1 MTAAGVWAANNVSA
15 ATASTVSGLQ
25 KKSFGLQTYSL
36 TCDPKDK
43 EFTNNV
49 PGGLKRLSQMGYAT
63 LELAGYNVDKNNE
76 VKIGD
81 LPIAEFKKHADNV
94 GLKIVSS
101 HVGSA
106 ERGMHTKDNLQAHL
120 DHWKRVADHH
130 AAIGCKYVIQ
140 PGQPSTR
147 NVAEVALVGEH
158 YNKIGEVVKSA
169 GLIFGFHN
177 HDGEFQRVFPGGQMA
192 LPLGRRGWPFGT
204 PEGSKIIMDGLL
216 EVFDPSLVVFQLDV
230 YWCVMGLQDPVAWMK
245 KYSKHIKLL
254 HIKDVSVLGE
264 SGMMNFQK
272 IFETAYANGIQDFF
286 VELENYRGGTQF
298 EGVKG
303 CADYLS
309 KAAFVK

>member
-1 MTAAGVWAANNVSA
+1 MAAAGVWAANSSVLA
-15 ATASTVSGLQ
+15 APNALSNINAN
-25 KKSFGLQTYSL
+25 KSFGLQTYSL
-36 TCDPKDK
+36 TVNRDDK
-43 EFTNNV
+43 EFSSNV
-49 PGGLKRLSQMGYAT
+49 PGGLKRLAQMGYTT
-63 LELAGYNVDKNNE
+63 LELAGYNADE

-81 LPIAEFKKHADNV
+81 LPMAEFKKHAEDA

-106 ERGMHTKDNLQAHL
+106 AGGMHTKDNLQVHL

-130 AAIGCKYVIQ
+130 AAIGCKYIIQ

-158 YNKIGEVVKSA
+158 YNEIGKVVKAA

-177 HDGEFQRVFPGGQMA
+177 HDGEFQRVFPRGQMA
-192 LPLGRRGWPFGT
+192 LPLGRRGWPYGT

-245 KYSKHIKLL
+245 KYPNHIKLL

-264 SGMMNFQK
+264 SGFMNFQK

-303 CADYLS
+303 CADYLL